1 MPRRPKD
8 VENVVETASSNSVVM
23 RPANNG
29 GALLVGGKPGNKGG
43 GRKPAAIRKKA
54 LRMLANRM
62 HLIGSLADGV
72 AVEFTDEGGTKL
84 VSPKPSERIQAL
96 KLLAELGLGE
106 MVSTSEVRDRMRRQ
120 LDVIRTREH
129 WTADEL
135 IAALTDVWR

>member
-1 MPRRPKD
+1 MSASKKRP
-8 VENVVETASSNSVVM
+8 EAVVQTPSPNIVM
-23 RPANNG
+23 QPAPQG
-29 GALLVGGKPGNKGG
+29 GVLRVGNPGNKGG

-72 AVEFTDEGGTKL
+72 AIEFTDEGGTKL

-135 IAALTDVWR
+135 IEALGAVWR

>member
-1 MPRRPKD
+1 
-8 VENVVETASSNSVVM
+8 M
-23 RPANNG
+23 RPAKNG

-54 LRMLANRM
+54 LRMLAGRM

-72 AVEFTDEGGTKL
+72 AIEFTENGDTKL

-135 IAALTDVWR
+135 IQALTEVWK